1 MVGSDL
7 NDVACS
13 GHCLDEQEGYIMTPP
28 LSVVGL
34 KKRFSKHS
42 PWILNGFTAE
52 FSNGVTGFVGP
63 NGAGKTT
70 LFSIVAGFIKPQ
82 DGQVDILGLGSFDA
96 QKHKG
101 RIGVL
106 PQDAD
111 FDLGVSPSVFL
122 YGMARLQGFG
132 RVSAKAE
139 TARVLGV
146 VNLVENADKQIGKL
160 SHGMRRRVA
169 IASAIDEPMSG
180 LDPVETHRLRGLILG
195 LAADAAVVVS
205 SHNLSEL
212 EKICDQVLFIDDGV
226 CVEEASV
233 GSLAGDGLIA
243 TWELGDGEFDLQKM
257 RDVLPSHELE
267 FSDGCLSQSAPDEE
281 SLDLGSIEIAR
292 ILSASGV
299 PIRSIRRG
307 RSLEERYLETME

>member
-1 MVGSDL
+1 
-7 NDVACS
+7 
-13 GHCLDEQEGYIMTPP
+13 MTPP

-34 KKRFSKHS
+34 KKRFSKYS

-52 FSNGVTGFVGP
+52 FSNGITGFVGP

-70 LFSIVAGFIKPQ
+70 LFSIVAGFMKPQ

-139 TARVLGV
+139 TARLLGV

-169 IASAIDEPMSG
+169 IASAIMGSPDLILLDEPMSG

-205 SHNLSEL
+205 SHNLAEL
-212 EKICDQVLFIDDGV
+212 EKVCDQVVFIDDGV
-226 CVEEASV
+226 CVEEARV

-243 TWELGDGEFDLQKM
+243 TWELGDVEFDLQEM
-257 RDVLPSHELE
+257 RDVLPSHELD